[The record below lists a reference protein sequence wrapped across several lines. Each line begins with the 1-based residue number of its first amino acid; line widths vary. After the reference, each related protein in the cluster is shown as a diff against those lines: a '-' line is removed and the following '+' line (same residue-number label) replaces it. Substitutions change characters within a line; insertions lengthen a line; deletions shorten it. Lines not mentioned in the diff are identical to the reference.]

1 MIKKL
6 FQISK
11 LIRILLYLCENTT
24 QVSLTNQS
32 IGKVLK
38 EDSMAILGYGGLMPL
53 KYNELELL
61 L

>member
-11 LIRILLYLCENTT
+11 LIRILLYLFENTT

-32 IGKVLK
+32 IGKVLQ

>member
-32 IGKVLK
+32 IGKVLQK
-38 EDSMAILGYGGLMPL
+38 DSMAILGYGGLMPL